1 MERSF
6 GGELDE
12 ICGGLSAA
20 AGFRITSNAKPP
32 AFVLGLSAN
41 KSSPIENTVYT
52 LSTHEE
58 YKRIQKDPTPSIRL
72 LSRTLNCPMAFLFS
86 FLINLLVQFVQ

>member
-1 MERSF
+1 MERSL
-6 GGELDE
+6 GGELEE

-41 KSSPIENTVYT
+41 KTTTIVIMHKIIHNQNHNSESPT
-52 LSTHEE
+52 
-58 YKRIQKDPTPSIRL
+58 
-72 LSRTLNCPMAFLFS
+72 
-86 FLINLLVQFVQ
+86 

>member
-1 MERSF
+1 MHVNVDNLLSTAVLTCRRSSASRNFLSMNSWEIERSL

-12 ICGGLSAA
+12 ICGGFSAA

-41 KSSPIENTVYT
+41 YN
-52 LSTHEE
+52 H
-58 YKRIQKDPTPSIRL
+58 PTKAHYL
-72 LSRTLNCPMAFLFS
+72 
-86 FLINLLVQFVQ
+86 